1 MGRSVPSFFPTK
13 KNGEACGDVDG
24 RMNSFSKFSY
34 KNLSSASFSFN
45 VSGYTLQFFG
55 TKSNLSSIA

>member
-1 MGRSVPSFFPTK
+1 MGHSVPSFFPIK

-24 RMNSFSKFSY
+24 RINPFSKFSC
-34 KNLSSASFSFN
+34 KNVSSASSSFN

-55 TKSNLSSIA
+55 TKSDLSSIA